1 MLDFN
6 SAERFVCDLLTS
18 HLPKGLSYH
27 DVGHT
32 MDVVNVSRALCEHYQ
47 LSSHDTLLVTIAAL
61 FHDTGFIHTYDG
73 HEAKS
78 VEIMKNYFKDTIDR
92 SDLERMA
99 GMIMATKVPQDPTGL
114 LESILADADLDY
126 LGRADFYANDAKLY
140 AELDK
145 WNKISSK
152 NDWLIEQIEFLE
164 DHQYHTDR
172 SRDLRGQHKAER
184 IMELKHQLSIQV
196 GSK

>member
-18 HLPKGLSYH
+18 HLPDGLSYH

-47 LSSHDTLLVTIAAL
+47 LNSHDTRLVSIAAL
-61 FHDTGFIHTYDG
+61 FHDTGFVHTYDG

-78 VEIMKNYFKDTIDR
+78 VEIMKDYFKDTIDG

-99 GMIMATKVPQDPTGL
+99 GMIMATKVPQDPKGL

-126 LGRADFYANDAKLY
+126 LGRDDFYANDAKLY
-140 AELDK
+140 DELDT
-145 WNKISSK
+145 WNKIKSK

-164 DHQYHTDR
+164 NHQYHTDR
-172 SRDLRGQHKAER
+172 SRALRGQQKAER
-184 IMELKHQLSIQV
+184 IVELKHQLSIQV